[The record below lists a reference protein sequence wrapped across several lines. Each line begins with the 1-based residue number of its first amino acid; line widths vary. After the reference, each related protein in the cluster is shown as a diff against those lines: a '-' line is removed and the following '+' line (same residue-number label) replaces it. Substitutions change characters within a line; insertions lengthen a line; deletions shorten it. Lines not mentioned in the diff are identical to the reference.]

1 MQGSSRWGT
10 LRGMDELPSAK
21 DLRVAARGATIIAYA
36 AGLAGVAAGTL
47 MLRDGELAMAILL
60 WVVTFAVG
68 ATLMGIALVVRA
80 LGGLTAR
87 MQKLDADVSRLQRD
101 QLDTGD
107 DWRHRSPY

>member
-1 MQGSSRWGT
+1 
-10 LRGMDELPSAK
+10 MDELPTAK

-47 MLRDGELAMAILL
+47 MLRDGELAMAVLL

-80 LGGLTAR
+80 MSGVTAR
-87 MQKLDADVSRLQRD
+87 LQALDANVRGLQRD
-101 QLDTGD
+101 RATDLPPPA
-107 DWRHRSPY
+107 DWRH